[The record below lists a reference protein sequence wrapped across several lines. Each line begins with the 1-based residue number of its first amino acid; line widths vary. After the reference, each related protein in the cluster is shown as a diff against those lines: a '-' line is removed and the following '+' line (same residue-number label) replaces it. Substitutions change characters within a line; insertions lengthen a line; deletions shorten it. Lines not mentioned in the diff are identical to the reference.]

1 MNGKIKVKV
10 KAGSHWTGIDSSKVY
25 TAEVCK
31 DNSRIIFLK
40 NDYGEEY
47 GYPAFDFEIVE
58 D

>member
-10 KAGSHWTGIDSSKVY
+10 KAGSHWTGIDRNKVY
-25 TAEVCK
+25 IAEICK
-31 DNSRIIFLK
+31 DNGRIIFLK

-47 GYPAFDFEIVE
+47 GYPASDFEVI